1 MKSQLDEHDDR
12 RRKRNRQFFIIREH
26 KLCLFCNDVSA
37 MAQRNN
43 GNYVFVCVMRLGFL
57 YWHFHWECRRKSPLI
72 SAISGYVVSAFFL
85 SLLVSLAMSCLVF
98 DFGQSAKQNENQF
111 SSIKQVF
118 FVFVQIIALHYECT
132 RSFVASGAHFRSL
145 KITEIAFKTP
155 QQDARIYVL
164 FFSLFG
170 TEKETVQKN
179 QRNDLSEAVALSC
192 IGEHPIEH
200 RFYPT

>member
-1 MKSQLDEHDDR
+1 MSVLQWR
-12 RRKRNRQFFIIREH
+12 FGYGATQQW
-26 KLCLFCNDVSA
+26 KLC
-37 MAQRNN
+37 
-43 GNYVFVCVMRLGFL
+43 VCVCDAARISLLAFSLRMQTKKPINFSHFWVRCLGFL
-57 YWHFHWECRRKSPLI
+57 S
-72 SAISGYVVSAFFL
+72 
-85 SLLVSLAMSCLVF
+85 VSLGLTCNVLSCLVF

-145 KITEIAFKTP
+145 KITEIAFKTQ